1 MWEIR
6 VSKNK
11 RRGVADGGGC
21 SPQLHRAT
29 LDRSVGSTQPM
40 DIDQHSET
48 EVRELERTLVQKTHN
63 WPVCLPEAERYG
75 SLLNLLTSD
84 LLF

>member
-11 RRGVADGGGC
+11 RRRAAGGGGC

-29 LDRSVGSTQPM
+29 LYRSVGSMQPM
-40 DIDQHSET
+40 DTGQHSET
-48 EVRELERTLVQKTHN
+48 EARELERTLVQKMHN
-63 WPVCLPEAERYG
+63 WPVCPPEAERYG